1 MNPAVLTAAGL
12 RSRPTDGDDHCL
24 MQGDLLL
31 APELIIESIIEAYV
45 QVDADLRIRFMNA
58 NAERL
63 LRRSR
68 VDAIGKTFTDVVPD
82 ATRAHQWPQLVAAIQ
97 QEQHIAVS
105 VFYPT
110 QYTWH
115 DVKVVPTGRG
125 GAGLFMRDV
134 TDRQWLIR
142 REAER
147 VYLRNV
153 FESAPVA
160 ITIMRGPKHVI
171 EYINAFGRQLVGGR
185 MVEGK
190 PVREALPD
198 VEDQGVFA
206 VLDDVYSNDREFH
219 ARDLHVRFDR
229 DGDGI
234 PEDGW
239 FDVSY
244 QPARD
249 FDGKVSGVL
258 SLSIDVTD
266 RVRLRK
272 TPE

>member
-1 MNPAVLTAAGL
+1 M
-12 RSRPTDGDDHCL
+12 
-24 MQGDLLL
+24 L
-31 APELIIESIIEAYV
+31 APEVIIESIVEAYV
-45 QVDADLRIRFMNA
+45 QVDANMRIRFMNA

-63 LRRSR
+63 LRRTR
-68 VDAIGKTFTDVVPD
+68 DEAIGKTFDEAVPD
-82 ATRAHQWPQLVAAIQ
+82 AKKAQQWPQLVD
-97 QEQHIAVS
+97 AVRDERRTEMS

-110 QYTWH
+110 QYVWH

-125 GAGLFMRDV
+125 GAGLFLRDV

-171 EYINAFGRQLVGGR
+171 EYVNAFGRQLLGDR
-185 MVEGK
+185 KVEGK

-198 VEDQGVFA
+198 IEEKQLFDII
-206 VLDDVYSNDREFH
+206 DDVYEKGTEFR

-229 DGDGI
+229 DGDGVA
-234 PEDGW
+234 EDGW

-249 FDGKVSGVL
+249 FDGKVSGVV

-266 RVRLRK
+266 RMRPRG
-272 TPE
+272 ESA

>member
-1 MNPAVLTAAGL
+1 M
-12 RSRPTDGDDHCL
+12 
-24 MQGDLLL
+24 L
-31 APELIIESIIEAYV
+31 APELIIDAIIEAYV
-45 QVDADLRIRFMNA
+45 QVDAELRVRFMNA

-68 VDAIGKTFTDVVPD
+68 SEAIGQRFAEVVQD
-82 ATRAHQWPQLVAAIQ
+82 ATRAHQWPQLVAAIE
-97 QEQHIAVS
+97 QEQRTELA

-110 QYTWH
+110 QYVWH
-115 DVKVVPTGRG
+115 EVKVVPTGRG
-125 GAGLFMRDV
+125 GAGLFIRDV

-153 FESAPVA
+153 FENAPVA
-160 ITIMRGPKHVI
+160 ITILRGPKHVV
-171 EYINAFGRQLVGGR
+171 EYLNAFARQLIAGR
-185 MVEGK
+185 IVEGK
-190 PVREALPD
+190 PIREALPD
-198 VEDQGVFA
+198 VEERLFA
-206 VLDDVYSNDREFH
+206 IIDDVYDKGTEFH

-229 DGDGI
+229 NGDGV

-249 FDGKVSGVL
+249 FDGKVSGVV
-258 SLSIDVTD
+258 SLSVDVTD
-266 RVRLRK
+266 RPRIAPSR
-272 TPE
+272 

>member
-1 MNPAVLTAAGL
+1 M
-12 RSRPTDGDDHCL
+12 
-24 MQGDLLL
+24 L
-31 APELIIESIIEAYV
+31 APELIIDSIIEAYV
-45 QVDADLRIRFMNA
+45 QVDAELRIRFMNG

-63 LRRSR
+63 LRRTR
-68 VDAIGKTFTDVVPD
+68 AEAIGKLFTEVVPD
-82 ATRAHQWPQLVAAIQ
+82 ATRAHQWPQIVAAVQ
-97 QEQHIAVS
+97 QEQRVEVS

-110 QYTWH
+110 QYIWH
-115 DVKVVPTGRG
+115 DVKVVPTGKG

-153 FESAPVA
+153 FENAPVA

-190 PVREALPD
+190 PIREALPD
-198 VEDQGVFA
+198 IEEKDLFA
-206 VLDDVYSNDREFH
+206 IIDDVYAKGTEFH
-219 ARDLHVRFDR
+219 GRDIHVRFDR
-229 DGDGI
+229 NGDGV

-249 FDGKVSGVL
+249 FDGKVSGVM

-266 RVRLRK
+266 RMRPR
-272 TPE
+272 PE

>member
-1 MNPAVLTAAGL
+1 M
-12 RSRPTDGDDHCL
+12 
-24 MQGDLLL
+24 L
-31 APELIIESIIEAYV
+31 APELIIDSIIEAYV

-63 LRRSR
+63 LRKERAA
-68 VDAIGKTFTDVVPD
+68 AIGQTFTDVVPD
-82 ATRAHQWPQLVAAIQ
+82 ASRARQWPQVVEAIQ
-97 QEQHIAVS
+97 QEQRIELS

-110 QYTWH
+110 QYIWH

-153 FESAPVA
+153 FEKAPVA

-171 EYINAFGRQLVGGR
+171 EYINAFGRQLLNER
-185 MVEGK
+185 PVEGK
-190 PVREALPD
+190 PIREALPD
-198 VEDQGVFA
+198 VQEREIFTVIDA
-206 VLDDVYSNDREFH
+206 VYEKGTEFH

-229 DGDGI
+229 DGDGVV
-234 PEDGW
+234 EDGW

-244 QPARD
+244 LPARD

-266 RVRLRK
+266 RVR
-272 TPE
+272 PDEPA

>member
-1 MNPAVLTAAGL
+1 ML
-12 RSRPTDGDDHCL
+12 SS
-24 MQGDLLL
+24 
-31 APELIIESIIEAYV
+31 EIIIESIVEAYV
-45 QVDADLRIRFMNA
+45 QVDANMTIRFMNA

-63 LRRSR
+63 LRRTRSEA
-68 VDAIGKTFTDVVPD
+68 VGKAFDEAVPD
-82 ATRAHQWPQLVAAIQ
+82 AKKAQQWPQLVD
-97 QEQHIAVS
+97 AVRDGRRVEMS

-110 QYTWH
+110 QYVWH
-115 DVKVVPTGRG
+115 DVKVVPTGQG
-125 GAGLFMRDV
+125 GAGLFLRDV

-160 ITIMRGPKHVI
+160 ITVMRGPKHVI
-171 EYINAFGRQLVGGR
+171 EYINAFARQLLGGR
-185 MVEGK
+185 SVEGK

-198 VEDQGVFA
+198 LEEKELFKII
-206 VLDDVYSNDREFH
+206 DDVYEKGTEFR

-229 DGDGI
+229 DGDGVA
-234 PEDGW
+234 EDGW

-249 FDGKVSGVL
+249 FDGKVSGVV

-266 RVRLRK
+266 RARPRG
-272 TPE
+272 TAG

>member
-1 MNPAVLTAAGL
+1 MMRVAEETTTV
-12 RSRPTDGDDHCL
+12 
-24 MQGDLLL
+24 L
-31 APELIIESIIEAYV
+31 APELIIESITEAYV
-45 QVDADLRIRFMNA
+45 QVDAELRIRFMNA
-58 NAERL
+58 NGERL
-63 LRRSR
+63 LRKSR
-68 VDAIGKTFTDVVPD
+68 AEAIGKLFTEVVPD
-82 ATRAHQWPQLVAAIQ
+82 AVRAHQWPQLVEAVR
-97 QEQHIAVS
+97 QEKRTDLS

-110 QYTWH
+110 QYIWH

-153 FESAPVA
+153 FETAPVA

-171 EYINAFGRQLVGGR
+171 EYINTFGRQLLGGR
-185 MVEGK
+185 VVEGK
-190 PVREALPD
+190 PIREALPELTD
-198 VEDQGVFA
+198 ESLFSIIDN
-206 VLDDVYSNDREFH
+206 VYAKGTEFH

-229 DGDGI
+229 NSDGVL
-234 PEDGW
+234 EDGW

-266 RVRLRK
+266 RARPNRS
-272 TPE
+272 

>member
-1 MNPAVLTAAGL
+1 MLP
-12 RSRPTDGDDHCL
+12 
-24 MQGDLLL
+24 
-31 APELIIESIIEAYV
+31 PEAIIEAINEAYV
-45 QVDADLRIRFMNA
+45 QVDSDLRIRFMNS

-68 VDAIGKTFTDVVPD
+68 ADTVGKAFDTAVPD
-82 ATRAHQWPQLVAAIQ
+82 AGRAHQWPQLVDAIRNQ
-97 QEQHIAVS
+97 RRVDLS

-110 QYTWH
+110 QYVWH
-115 DVKVVPTGRG
+115 DVKIVPAPGG
-125 GAGLFMRDV
+125 GAALFMRDV

-160 ITIMRGPKHVI
+160 ITLLRGSKHVI
-171 EYINAFGRQLVGGR
+171 EYINAFARRLIGERQ
-185 MVEGK
+185 VEGK
-190 PVREALPD
+190 TIREAFPD
-198 VEDQGVFA
+198 IEQKELFDI
-206 VLDDVYSNDREFH
+206 LDDVYRNGNEFQ
-219 ARDLHVRFDR
+219 ARDLFVRFDR
-229 DGDGI
+229 DGDGVA
-234 PEDGW
+234 EDGW

-249 FDGKVSGVL
+249 FDGKISGVL

-266 RVRLRK
+266 RARTR
-272 TPE
+272 

>member
-1 MNPAVLTAAGL
+1 MLASAV
-12 RSRPTDGDDHCL
+12 
-24 MQGDLLL
+24 
-31 APELIIESIIEAYV
+31 IIESIVEAYV
-45 QVDADLRIRFMNA
+45 QVDANMRIRFMNG

-68 VDAIGKTFTDVVPD
+68 EEAIGKTFDDAVPD
-82 ATRAHQWPQLVAAIQ
+82 AKKAQQWPQLV
-97 QEQHIAVS
+97 EAVKNDRRAEMS

-110 QYTWH
+110 QYVWH
-115 DVKVVPTGRG
+115 DVKVVPTGGG

-171 EYINAFGRQLVGGR
+171 EYVNAFARQLLGGR
-185 MVEGK
+185 VVEGK

-198 VEDQGVFA
+198 IEEKELFSVI
-206 VLDDVYSNDREFH
+206 DDVYEKGTEFRAH
-219 ARDLHVRFDR
+219 DLHVRFDR
-229 DGDGI
+229 NGDGVA
-234 PEDGW
+234 EDGW

-266 RVRLRK
+266 RLR
-272 TPE
+272 PRAARP

>member
-1 MNPAVLTAAGL
+1 M
-12 RSRPTDGDDHCL
+12 
-24 MQGDLLL
+24 L
-31 APELIIESIIEAYV
+31 APEIIIESIVEAYV
-45 QVDADLRIRFMNA
+45 QVDTNLIIRFMNG

-63 LRRSR
+63 LRRNR
-68 VDAIGKTFTDVVPD
+68 ADAIGKRFDEAVPD
-82 ATRAHQWPQLVAAIQ
+82 AARAHQWPQLVD
-97 QEQHIAVS
+97 AVKNERRVDLS

-110 QYTWH
+110 QYVWH

-160 ITIMRGPKHVI
+160 ITILRGPKHVI
-171 EYINAFGRQLVGGR
+171 EYINAFGRQLIGDR

-190 PVREALPD
+190 PIREALPD
-198 VEDQGVFA
+198 IEEKELFS
-206 VLDDVYSNDREFH
+206 VLDQVYEKGIEYQ
-219 ARDLHVRFDR
+219 ARDLLVRFDR
-229 DGDGI
+229 NGDGVA
-234 PEDGW
+234 EDGW
-239 FDVSY
+239 FDISY

-249 FDGKVSGVL
+249 FDGKVSGVV
-258 SLSIDVTD
+258 SLSIEVTD
-266 RVRLRK
+266 RARPGRGP
-272 TPE
+272 TSA